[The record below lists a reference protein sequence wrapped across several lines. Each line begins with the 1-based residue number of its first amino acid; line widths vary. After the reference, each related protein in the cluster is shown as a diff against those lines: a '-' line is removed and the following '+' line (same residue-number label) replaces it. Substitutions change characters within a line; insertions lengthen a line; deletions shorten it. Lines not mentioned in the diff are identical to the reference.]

1 MSTSINVVRYHL
13 VQRFNYL
20 ILPWAILIF
29 VFGVDAAIIAFT
41 PAGHTAH
48 RYVGGLASLFVM
60 VFVLG
65 IQSVAR
71 ALPFGLALGLSRRSY
86 YLGTA
91 LLAVGLAAIAGVVTT
106 VGQAI
111 ERSTGGWGLNMGFFR
126 VPYILD
132 GSWYMTWLVSFVI
145 LTLLFTY
152 GMWFGLIYRRGSL
165 LGLAVFVAGQV
176 AVLLAGALTA
186 TWTHAWHDIGHFFT
200 ALSAPG
206 LAGVLAALTL
216 VLLAGGFSTIR
227 RLTV

>member
-1 MSTSINVVRYHL
+1 MSTFINVVRYHL

-20 ILPWAILIF
+20 ILPWAILVF
-29 VFGVDAAIIAFT
+29 VFGVDVAILALT
-41 PAGHTAH
+41 PAGHTSH

-91 LLAVGLAAIAGVVTT
+91 LLALGLAAVGAVVTT

-126 VPYILD
+126 VPYILN
-132 GSWYMTWLVSFVI
+132 GAWYTTWLVSFVI
-145 LTLLFTY
+145 LALLFTY
-152 GMWFGLIYRRGSL
+152 GMWFGLVYRRGNL
-165 LGLAVFVAGQV
+165 IGLAAFAAAQL
-176 AVLLAGALTA
+176 AVLVMGALAA
-186 TWTHAWHDIGHFFT
+186 TWTHGWHDVGHFFT

-206 LAGVLAALTL
+206 LAGVLAAFTL

>member
-29 VFGVDAAIIAFT
+29 VFGVDAAILAFT
-41 PAGHTAH
+41 PAGHTSH

-71 ALPFGLALGLSRRSY
+71 GLPFGLALGLSRRSY

-91 LLAVGLAAIAGVVTT
+91 LLAVGLAAVAGVVTT
-106 VGQAI
+106 VGQAL

-132 GSWYMTWLVSFVI
+132 GSWYTTWLVSFVV
-145 LTLLFTY
+145 LTLLFTTAC
-152 GMWFGLIYRRGSL
+152 GSVSST
-165 LGLAVFVAGQV
+165 A
-176 AVLLAGALTA
+176 AGACSAWPPSWPARWPYCSLGPSPPPGPTPGTTSA
-186 TWTHAWHDIGHFFT
+186 TSSPP
-200 ALSAPG
+200 SAPQAWPVSWPLSPWCSWPG
-206 LAGVLAALTL
+206 ASPPFAA
-216 VLLAGGFSTIR
+216 
-227 RLTV
+227 